1 MFHVPRTDHV
11 ITAGLDG
18 QVRIWNLLTG
28 ALVSSW
34 PSGAGAFWDAVLIDD
49 RAGPWLVCGCEDGA
63 VRVWSVADS
72 LLRAVLRRGVSAAR
86 VLALGVD
93 RAMPQAADGVTVRV
107 WATAVDGGVAAWSV
121 TLRDEGAVMNSTPS
135 HEFLL
140 PAVEH
145 WTTKQNRERSRR
157 QRLRDSRVMGW
168 RVVCYQSSERDEHKR
183 VLIGDSAGRVTVWL
197 VSTST
202 LIQTLSNPVFTQ
214 TSRKNQ
220 RTENVNNT
228 DVLALELVEMFEADS
243 TALPANKKRKLTDGT
258 AVNTPHVIR
267 QLYVSGVDS
276 TVYSYRHDEHKDEWL
291 YLDKRRDTAHDTQC
305 AIVLHRDTTYSPQH
319 INWLVLA
326 GVDPALHLYKLEAQ
340 HSLTQ
345 STHHAVIPHSH
356 HPERH
361 YALTTVNQ
369 TDQQLLL
376 VQYKEHC
383 QLWHVPPSATSETG
397 PVLLL
402 TVHITTSRG
411 IDCSA
416 LAPNGEWLAVSA
428 DDQLK
433 LFKLHYELDEQE
445 LLYRAE
451 VTKVAH
457 SFHTRGPIAQL
468 RFVPAISEQAPRL
481 VVGTLSQIHVL
492 DLQRM
497 QSLGHI
503 TREAQHSID
512 QLAINVLGDKLAVLD
527 QQHQRVSI
535 YSLTS
540 LQVSLAGTYLSTPT
554 HPAQLT
560 ATLPALGVVT
570 SIKFHSNSPA
580 CLVLATQNTFWM
592 YDLDNNNFTDWSRE
606 YAPVIAKHVTHKLK
620 GRTEPIINLFFN
632 DKFPNHIFLHTLSA
646 ILHFDTSLPLSK
658 GSGWGAIKKY
668 KSVLF
673 CDSFLDGSLLVVE
686 LPTDNL
692 KQNLPP
698 HLKREHFAS

>member
-18 QVRIWNLLTG
+18 QVRIWNYLTG

-34 PSGAGAFWDAVLIDD
+34 PSGAGAFWDAALIDGGNS
-49 RAGPWLVCGCEDGA
+49 GPWLICGCEDGA

-93 RAMPQAADGVTVRV
+93 RTVPQLEDGVTVRI
-107 WATAVDGGVAAWSV
+107 WATAFDSGVAAWHV

-145 WTTKQNRERSRR
+145 WTTRHNHERSRR

-168 RVVCYQSSERDEHKR
+168 RVVCYQCGTSTADEHKR
-183 VLIGDSAGRVTVWL
+183 VLIGDSSGRVTAWQ
-197 VSTST
+197 VSTGT
-202 LIQTLSNPVFTQ
+202 LLQTLANPVFTQ
-214 TSRKNQ
+214 SSRKNQ

-228 DVLALELVEMFEADS
+228 DVLALELVEMVEQHTVPS
-243 TALPANKKRKLTDGT
+243 NKKRKLADGT
-258 AVNTPHVIR
+258 AVHAEHVVR

-276 TVYSYRHDEHKDEWL
+276 TVFSYRLDEHKDEWI

-319 INWLVLA
+319 INWLLTA
-326 GVDPALHLYKLEAQ
+326 GVDPALHLYKLEPHAT
-340 HSLTQ
+340 LTQ
-345 STHHAVIPHSH
+345 STHHAIVPHSQ

-376 VQYKEHC
+376 VQYKQHC
-383 QLWHVPPSATSETG
+383 QLWHLPPSATSETG

-402 TVHITTSRG
+402 TMHITTARG
-411 IDCSA
+411 IDCCA

-428 DDQLK
+428 DAQLK
-433 LFKLHYELDEQE
+433 LFQLHYELDEQE

-451 VTKVAH
+451 VTKVQH
-457 SFHTRGPIAQL
+457 SFNTRGAISQL

-481 VVGTLSQIHVL
+481 VVGMQSAIHL
-492 DLQRM
+492 FDLQHM
-497 QSLGHI
+497 QPLGHI
-503 TREAQHSID
+503 MREAQHGID
-512 QLAINVLGDKLAVLD
+512 QLAVNVLGDKLAVLD
-527 QQHQRVSI
+527 NQHHNVAI

-540 LQVSLAGTYLSTPT
+540 FQVS
-554 HPAQLT
+554 
-560 ATLPALGVVT
+560 
-570 SIKFHSNSPA
+570 
-580 CLVLATQNTFWM
+580 
-592 YDLDNNNFTDWSRE
+592 R
-606 YAPVIAKHVTHKLK
+606 
-620 GRTEPIINLFFN
+620 
-632 DKFPNHIFLHTLSA
+632 
-646 ILHFDTSLPLSK
+646 
-658 GSGWGAIKKY
+658 
-668 KSVLF
+668 
-673 CDSFLDGSLLVVE
+673 
-686 LPTDNL
+686 
-692 KQNLPP
+692 
-698 HLKREHFAS
+698 